1 MTYDPVDLSAHRSA
15 QAKEIIASQRRCLLE
30 FKREV
35 ARLRRDQEQFV
46 ERLTDAI
53 AEFQE
58 DGPRAWSDADVTTS
72 LPSHAAGRMGPLG
85 LGDSDVSSRPEVN
98 FGNRIEDISV
108 RQERSAWP
116 VCRLDGKPA
125 QPRSLRGDDEGAA
138 ATAIVY
144 CEANFGSLDGKTANG
159 LVRHSEKYR
168 ILAVI
173 DSEKAGKDA
182 GSVLDNTPNGV
193 PIYRNLAEAI
203 STFQAMP
210 DCFIYGIAPSSGRLS
225 ADERLIILNAIRMGM
240 NIVSGLHEFLGD
252 DVEFASAGSASGV
265 TITDVRKPPSAS
277 QLRAFSGRI
286 RDVTCPRIAILGT
299 DCAIGKRT
307 TASILTRALAD
318 RGINAVMIGT
328 GQTGL
333 MQGARYGV
341 ALDAI
346 PSQFCAGELEALII
360 EAFER
365 EAPDAIIV
373 EGQGALSHPAYS
385 TSALILR
392 GSQPNGVILQHAPG
406 RLHRCDFACMPMP
419 SPRSEIELI
428 QAFSGAKVIGL
439 TINHENM
446 SNDDVDAA
454 IATYAAD
461 LKIPSTDA
469 LSQPSEHL
477 VRMVAAAYP
486 AIQAKLDAVFD

>member
-1 MTYDPVDLSAHRSA
+1 MTRDPVDLSAHRSA
-15 QAKEIIASQRRCLLE
+15 QAKEASSRQRRCLLE
-30 FKREV
+30 FKREL
-35 ARLRRDQEQFV
+35 AKLRKDQEQFV
-46 ERLTDAI
+46 EGLTRAI
-53 AEFQE
+53 SQFEE
-58 DGPRAWSDADVTTS
+58 DGPRAWFDADGTS
-72 LPSHAAGRMGPLG
+72 GLESHAALAGPVAPG
-85 LGDSDVSSRPEVN
+85 YSDVAFPSDARSGKRNERNASRWEQSTV
-98 FGNRIEDISV
+98 
-108 RQERSAWP
+108 P
-116 VCRLDGKPA
+116 VCQLHSIPA
-125 QPRSLRGDDEGAA
+125 RPLALPGDVKEGAT
-138 ATAIVY
+138 TAIVY

-182 GSVLDNTPNGV
+182 GAILDNAANGV
-193 PIYRNLAEAI
+193 PVCRSLAEAI
-203 STFQAMP
+203 STVQDVP
-210 DCFIYGIAPSSGRLS
+210 DYFIYAIAPSSGRLS
-225 ADERLIILNAIRMGM
+225 ADERMVILHAIGMGM

-252 DVEFASAGSASGV
+252 DVEFANAGRTSGV
-265 TITDVRKPPSAS
+265 TITDVRKPPAVS

-286 RDVTCPRIAILGT
+286 REVTCPRIAILGT

-307 TASILTRALAD
+307 TASILTRALVD

-346 PSQFCAGELEALII
+346 PSQFCSGELEALII

-365 EAPDAIIV
+365 EAPDVIIV

-392 GSQPNGVILQHAPG
+392 GSQPDGVILQHAPG

-419 SPRSEIELI
+419 TPRSEIELI

-454 IATYAAD
+454 IAAYAED
-461 LKIPSTDA
+461 LKIASTDA
-469 LSQPSEHL
+469 LSHSSEHL
-477 VRMVAAAYP
+477 VRMVASAYP
-486 AIQAKLDAVFD
+486 AIQAKLDAVFH